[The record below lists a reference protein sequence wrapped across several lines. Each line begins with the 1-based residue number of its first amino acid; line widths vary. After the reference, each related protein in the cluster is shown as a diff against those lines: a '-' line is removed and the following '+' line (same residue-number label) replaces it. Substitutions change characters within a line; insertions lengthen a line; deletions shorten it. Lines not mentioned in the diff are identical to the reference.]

1 MTAQKQTS
9 NLSETDYDK
18 MVETADAGAR
28 DPNPLISKALFYVC
42 LLWALFQIYIATP
55 LPFMLD
61 FLLLNNILQRS
72 IHLAF
77 ALFLV
82 FCYFPRSK
90 RAPVQQ
96 IPVYDWLL
104 GVIGAATCGYIL
116 IFYIDIAERAGAVRT
131 TSEIVA
137 AVVGIL
143 ALLEATRRAIGFPL
157 VVVCCAF
164 ILYAFYGYIMPE
176 VISHKG
182 LSINKF
188 VEHMWFSTEGVF
200 GLPLGV
206 SNSFI
211 FLYVV
216 FGTLLERAGA
226 GSYFIRMSFA
236 LLGHLKG
243 GPAKAAVVSSAMTGI
258 ISGSAI
264 ANVVT
269 TGTFTIP
276 LMKKMGFSAEKAGA
290 IEVSSSINGQLM
302 PPIMGA
308 AAFIMTEFIGISY
321 FEVIKHAFLPAV
333 LAYFGLY
340 CIVHIEALK
349 TNMPTL
355 RRAVEKPFGARM
367 VGIFLGVLAVII
379 SMSLVYFFFSLIK
392 HIFGGYT
399 SIVVICTLVAAFLA
413 MTKVAARYQDPSADQ
428 QILDSM
434 VMPAML
440 PTFLSGMYYLLP
452 VGVLI
457 WCLMVERWSP
467 ELSVIWAIAVIISQM
482 VAQKPLIRLM
492 QGHQVRLFEFIGAI
506 GEVAVALARGARNM
520 VTVVIAMAAAGI
532 IVGVVSATG
541 LGLLMSEI
549 VQTVSGGN
557 VVIMLLMTAVL
568 CVILGMGLPTTANYI
583 VVASVMAN
591 SLVILAAQNGLSIPL
606 IAIHLFVFYFGLI
619 SGTTPP
625 VAVDAYAGAAVAGSN
640 PVKTCIQAFIYDLR
654 TSLLPF
660 IFVFNQQLL
669 LMGFDHWWEIVLT
682 LAAAAMAM
690 MAFASATQRFYKV
703 RNRWWETVA
712 MLLIA
717 FTLLRPGYWLDMV
730 QAPYYHIELSELEQ
744 AVSQE
749 PDEAMLLL
757 HVKGE
762 NISGEEVSRNVLLPL
777 GKKDADAEKRLL
789 HNTGLDIEID
799 GESWVA
805 ADIRL
810 NSPAQTAGI
819 EFDWQIVW
827 AKLQA
832 ERFAKQ
838 WFYIPA
844 AGLFWLIFVLQSRRK
859 MKRNGLNQEVRQ
871 KAGDA
876 LAV

>member
-1 MTAQKQTS
+1 MVQKEKS
-9 NLSETDYDK
+9 NLSREELDK

-28 DPNPLISKALFYVC
+28 EPTPLISKSLFYVC

-55 LPFMLD
+55 LPYIFH
-61 FLLLNNILQRS
+61 FLLLNNVLQRS

-77 ALFLV
+77 ALFLI

-90 RAPVQQ
+90 RAPVHR
-96 IPVYDWLL
+96 IPIYDWLFAII
-104 GVIGAATCGYIL
+104 GVATCCYTL
-116 IFYIDIAERAGAVRT
+116 VFYFDIAERAGAARNIP
-131 TSEIVA
+131 EIIT

-143 ALLEATRRAIGFPL
+143 VLLEATRRAIGFPL
-157 VVVCCAF
+157 VVVCCVF
-164 ILYAFYGYIMPE
+164 VFYAFFGYLMPE
-176 VISHKG
+176 IISHRG

-188 VEHMWFSTEGVF
+188 VEHMWFTTEGVF

-276 LMKKMGFSAEKAGA
+276 LMKKMGFSAEKAAA

-302 PPIMGA
+302 PPVMGA

-349 TNMPTL
+349 SNMPTL
-355 RRAVEKPFGARM
+355 RRAVEKPLATRIIGT
-367 VGIFLGVLAVII
+367 FLGVLAIII
-379 SMSLVYFFFSLIK
+379 SMSLVYFFFIFLK
-392 HIFGGYT
+392 HLFGNYT
-399 SIVVICTLVAAFLA
+399 PIVVICILVTTFLVMA
-413 MTKVAARYQDPSADQ
+413 KVAAQYQDPDADRK
-428 QILDSM
+428 ILESM
-434 VMPAML
+434 VMPALM
-440 PTFLSGMYYLLP
+440 PTFLSGLYYLLP

-482 VAQKPLIRLM
+482 VSQKPLIRFM
-492 QGHQVRLFEFIGAI
+492 QGHKVRFLEFIEAI
-506 GEVAVALARGARNM
+506 NEVAAALSRGARNM
-520 VTVVIAMAAAGI
+520 VPVVIAMAAAGI

-557 VVIMLLMTAVL
+557 VLLMLLMTAIL

-591 SLVILAAQNGLSIPL
+591 SLAISAAQNGLSIPL

-640 PVKTCIQAFIYDLR
+640 PVKTCLQAFIYDLR

-660 IFVFNQQLL
+660 IFVFNPHLL
-669 LMGFDHWWEIVLT
+669 LMGFDHWWEVILT
-682 LAAAAMAM
+682 VVAAAMAM
-690 MAFASATQRFYKV
+690 LAFASATQRFYKV
-703 RNRWWETVA
+703 PNRWWETMA

-717 FTLLRPGYWLDMV
+717 FTLLRPGYWLD
-730 QAPYYHIELSELEQ
+730 QIQEPYYNIELSTLEHVV
-744 AVSQE
+744 AQE
-749 PDEAMLLL
+749 PDETLLLL
-757 HVKGE
+757 HVRGE
-762 NISGEEVSRNVLLPL
+762 NISGDVVSRNVLLPL
-777 GKKDADAEKRLL
+777 GKKETDGEKRMRK
-789 HNTGLDIEID
+789 NTGLDLEAD
-799 GESWVA
+799 GGRWLVSNVL
-805 ADIRL
+805 I
-810 NSPAQTAGI
+810 NSPAQIAGV
-819 EFDWQIVW
+819 EFDWEIVW

-832 ERFAKQ
+832 KRFAKQ
-838 WFYIPA
+838 WFYVPA
-844 AGLFWLIFVLQSRRK
+844 AGLFWLIFILQSRRI
-859 MKRNGLNQEVRQ
+859 RQ
-871 KAGDA
+871 DDIIQSMRKPAENTSGI
-876 LAV
+876 

>member
-1 MTAQKQTS
+1 MTVQKEKS
-9 NLSETDYDK
+9 NLSETDYEK
-18 MVETADAGAR
+18 MVEVADAGAR
-28 DPNPLISKALFYVC
+28 EPSPLISKALFYVC

-90 RAPVQQ
+90 RTPVHR
-96 IPVYDWLL
+96 IPVYDWLISIA
-104 GVIGAATCGYIL
+104 GVATCGYTL
-116 IFYIDIAERAGAVRT
+116 VFYIDIAERAGAVRT
-131 TSEIVA
+131 IPEIVV

-157 VVVCCAF
+157 VVVCCVF
-164 ILYAFYGYIMPE
+164 VFYAFFGYIMPE
-176 VISHKG
+176 VISHRG
-182 LSINKF
+182 ISINKF
-188 VEHMWFSTEGVF
+188 VEHMWFTTEGVF

-355 RRAVEKPFGARM
+355 RRAVEIPLVTRM
-367 VGIFLGVLAVII
+367 VSIFLGVIAIII
-379 SMSLVYFFFSLIK
+379 SMSLVYFFFSLLK
-392 HIFGGYT
+392 YLFGNYT
-399 SIVVICTLVAAFLA
+399 YLVVICILVAAFLA
-413 MTKVAARYQDPSADQ
+413 MAKVAARYQDPDADRK
-428 QILDSM
+428 ILESM
-434 VMPAML
+434 VMPALL
-440 PTFLSGMYYLLP
+440 PTFLSGLYYLIP

-457 WCLMVERWSP
+457 WCLMVERRSP
-467 ELSVIWAIAVIISQM
+467 ELSVIWAIAAIISQM
-482 VAQKPLIRLM
+482 IAQKPIIRFM
-492 QGHQVRLFEFIGAI
+492 QGHKLRLLEFIDAI
-506 GEVAVALARGARNM
+506 GEVAVALSRGARNM

-557 VVIMLLMTAVL
+557 VVVMLLMTAVL

-640 PVKTCIQAFIYDLR
+640 PIKTCIQAFIYDLR

-690 MAFASATQRFYKV
+690 LAFASATQRFYKV
-703 RNRWWETVA
+703 PNRWWETVA

-717 FTLLRPGYWLDMV
+717 FTLLRPGYWLDLV
-730 QAPYYHIELSELEQ
+730 QAPYYRIELSILEQ
-744 AVSQE
+744 AVTRE
-749 PDEAMLLL
+749 PDGALLLL
-757 HVKGE
+757 HVEGE
-762 NISGEEVSRNVLLPL
+762 NISGEEVSRNVLMPL
-777 GKKDADAEKRLL
+777 GKKGADGKKRLL
-789 HNTGLDIEID
+789 ESSGLDLETD
-799 GESWVA
+799 GDRWVVS
-805 ADIRL
+805 DVRL
-810 NSPAQTAGI
+810 NSPAQTAGVA
-819 EFDWQIVW
+819 FDWEIVW

-838 WFYIPA
+838 WFYLPA
-844 AGLFWLIFVLQSRRK
+844 AGLFWLIFFLQSRRK
-859 MKRNGLNQEVRQ
+859 MKLNGVNQGVR
-871 KAGDA
+871 
-876 LAV
+876 